1 MFVPR
6 SPSGQ
11 YQQPCILTQPTSGGS
26 LQIGKDAFPAG
37 PLALQEGSDRSSP
50 SFAGASLSSRQGRP
64 KKAAGDASWCVPEG
78 VAPGEGLGSQGQVSA
93 EAVGGRRGP
102 GAPHPGTTPCPVC
115 LPGPRV
121 SLLHAVPGVGG
132 TGEGDTAPQARAHLP
147 ARRSRG
153 REPPPLAAALQVCSV
168 EADGDGRVR

>member
-50 SFAGASLSSRQGRP
+50 SFAGASLSSRQGPTQEGGWGCILGVFLRVWPRGRGWAPRARLALRLWAAEGDPGPHTLGPPPALSASLDPGSPCFMLCRGWGGPARGILPP
-64 KKAAGDASWCVPEG
+64 KPEPISP
-78 VAPGEGLGSQGQVSA
+78 PG
-93 EAVGGRRGP
+93 GP
-102 GAPHPGTTPCPVC
+102 GAGSLPH
-115 LPGPRV
+115 
-121 SLLHAVPGVGG
+121 
-132 TGEGDTAPQARAHLP
+132 
-147 ARRSRG
+147 
-153 REPPPLAAALQVCSV
+153 
-168 EADGDGRVR
+168 

>member
-50 SFAGASLSSRQGRP
+50 SFAGASLSSRQGP
-64 KKAAGDASWCVPEG
+64 TQEG
-78 VAPGEGLGSQGQVSA
+78 GWGCIL
-93 EAVGGRRGP
+93 
-102 GAPHPGTTPCPVC
+102 
-115 LPGPRV
+115 
-121 SLLHAVPGVGG
+121 
-132 TGEGDTAPQARAHLP
+132 
-147 ARRSRG
+147 
-153 REPPPLAAALQVCSV
+153 VCS
-168 EADGDGRVR
+168 